1 MLFYTILIGVVLVSN
16 ASSAFTPTLSRQS
29 GINMVLNADITSK
42 IVAKLSEYGKLNDL
56 VNEIDGLTMKTAESS
71 LCLIAGNPQ
80 VD

>member
-1 MLFYTILIGVVLVSN
+1 
-16 ASSAFTPTLSRQS
+16 
-29 GINMVLNADITSK
+29 MVLNADITSK